1 MSRGIANRNPGN
13 IRRSRVRYRGEV
25 RPSRDPDFKQFESM
39 EWGYRAMFVLLDTYR
54 LRYGLDTLRRM
65 ISRYAPPEENHTA
78 LYIDA
83 VCDMTGVGADEPI
96 DTRDRATMVPV
107 VAAMSQIETGVRA
120 ARSEVERG
128 FDLAGRRSARIIC
141 GDPIARFFALCGG
154 GREAYA
160 DKIHIFAI

>member
-54 LRYGLDTLRRM
+54 LRYGLDTLR
-65 ISRYAPPEENHTA
+65 
-78 LYIDA
+78 
-83 VCDMTGVGADEPI
+83 GADEPI

-107 VAAMSQIETGVRA
+107 VAAMSQIENGVRA

-128 FDLAGRRSARIIC
+128 FDLAG
-141 GDPIARFFALCGG
+141 F
-154 GREAYA
+154 
-160 DKIHIFAI
+160 